1 MYLCFFFHFVNKH
14 VLLNVLVCN
23 SGLWCLTPLSTIF
36 QLYCGGQ
43 FYWWRKKLYKNFTF
57 RFDLTKNMANTGILV
72 SDWSIYKKNIILCNK
87 CANWNQ
93 TLNKW
98 CLEVPL
104 PIFFISFWLDKN
116 MANTD
121 ILVSDLQVYQ
131 KKNPKILKLLWQL
144 EQNFT

>member
-104 PIFFISFWLDKN
+104 PIFSSPDPKGH
-116 MANTD
+116 
-121 ILVSDLQVYQ
+121 VSYSHHLASVVVVRR
-131 KKNPKILKLLWQL
+131 PSSVRR
-144 EQNFT
+144 TS